1 MSEISELKD
10 IPSEVNEGNDKK
22 GNSYNPFSARV
33 IYDWMEIFAVS
44 IAVVF
49 FLFSFVARIAVV
61 DGGSMLPTLENGD
74 KLIVRQLFYK
84 PKQGDI
90 IVCQSESYGMEKP
103 LVKRVIAT
111 EGQTVVLDRQNW
123 KVYVD
128 DKPLDESYVLYEAG
142 YMMGWDYDTD
152 VITVKEGHVFVM
164 GDHRNDSLDSRS
176 MRVGQIDER
185 YIIGQVIFRFMPLKG
200 MGIVK

>member
-1 MSEISELKD
+1 MSENSELKD

-22 GNSYNPFSARV
+22 ENNYNPFSAKV

-142 YMMGWDYDTD
+142 LMMGWDYDTD

-185 YIIGQVIFRFMPLKG
+185 YIIGQVIFRFMPLKS